1 MCNLMK
7 TLTLTI
13 LTILTLGFS
22 TPKKETIFIG
32 TVTTDTKN
40 KDNIFGLFIEFR
52 VDTLVIAR
60 NIIQQDGSFKI
71 SATADKEFD
80 IYYRGIGVGD
90 TYIQTIKPTDKD
102 TVSLTFKVP
111 KDYKKHFGKAVCPKC
126 NKHDQTVPIIYGLK
140 TIVVYTTDQP
150 PYTTYDGYG
159 KKEIYDGGCVTSDI
173 DPKFFCKRD
182 KIKF

>member
-1 MCNLMK
+1 MTK
-7 TLTLTI
+7 TTLTI
-13 LTILTLGFS
+13 LTILTLGFT

-40 KDNIFGLFIEFR
+40 KDNVLGLSIEFR
-52 VDTLVIAR
+52 VDTLVIGKT
-60 NIIQQDGSFKI
+60 IIQQDGTFKI

-102 TVSLTFKVP
+102 TVLLIFKVP
-111 KDYKKHFGKAVCPKC
+111 KEYKKHFGKTPCPKC
-126 NKHDQTVPIIYGLK
+126 NKHDQTVPIRYGDGSA
-140 TIVVYTTDQP
+140 IVVQHIDNNGDTTLT
-150 PYTTYDGYG
+150 PYDKNNYYAGTC
-159 KKEIYDGGCVTSDI
+159 ITSEI
-173 DPKFFCKRD
+173 DPKYFCKRD

>member
-7 TLTLTI
+7 TLTLTV
-13 LTILTLGFS
+13 LTVLTLGFV

-32 TVTTDTKN
+32 TVTPDIKN
-40 KDNIFGLFIEFR
+40 KDNIFGLYIEFR

-60 NIIQQDGSFKI
+60 NIIQQDGIFKI
-71 SATADKEFD
+71 STTADKEFD

-90 TYIQTIKPTDKD
+90 TYVQTIKPTDKD

-111 KDYKKHFGKAVCPKC
+111 RDYKKYFGKTVCPKC
-126 NKHDQTVPIIYGLK
+126 NKHDQTVPIRYGDGSAIL
-140 TIVVYTTDQP
+140 VDGV
-150 PYTTYDGYG
+150 PYD
-159 KKEIYDGGCVTSDI
+159 KKNYYAGTCITSDL
-173 DPKFFCKRD
+173 DPKFFCIRD